1 MPRTLEGQYSPIEHI
16 IKSVLLSEYT
26 PESLVAMWST
36 YCDASGGADQP
47 VQVVAGLISTTAR
60 WKIFDTDWR
69 IALASFD
76 VPYFHMKEF
85 AHSKGPFSKWK
96 GQQFQRKR
104 FLRTLIDIM
113 ASNVECGVGM
123 LLPTHIFHSVD
134 KIFCLSEELGNSF
147 TACAVMCIVHG
158 QRVMNTTEMQY
169 FFESGDVGR
178 GDLEQIL
185 LKHGHPIPLFQ
196 PSRDR
201 GQIRGVVPLQAAD
214 FLAYELLKSYKIGE
228 SEPEWKHRESA
239 KEFHKRVRGDYKKYS
254 EIDLIQFCLKL
265 NIPQRATMNA
275 DANAKSKAAQ

>member
-1 MPRTLEGQYSPIEHI
+1 MPGTLEYSPVEHI
-16 IKSVLLSEYT
+16 IESVLLSEYT

-36 YCDASGGADQP
+36 YCDASGGTDQP

-60 WKIFDTDWR
+60 WKIFETDWR
-69 IALASFD
+69 IALASFG

-85 AHSKGPFSKWK
+85 AHSRGPFSDWK
-96 GQQFQRKR
+96 GQSQRTR
-104 FLRTLIDIM
+104 FLRTLIDII

-123 LLPTHIFHSVD
+123 LLPTHIFRSVD
-134 KIFCLSEELGNSF
+134 KIFCLSEELRNPFS
-147 TACAVMCIVHG
+147 ACAVMCIVHG
-158 QRVMNTTEMQY
+158 QRVMKTTEMQY
-169 FFESGDVGR
+169 FFECGDVGR

-254 EIDLIQFCLKL
+254 EVDLIQFCMKL
-265 NIPQRATMNA
+265 SIPQRATINA
-275 DANAKSKAAQ
+275 HANAKGQTA